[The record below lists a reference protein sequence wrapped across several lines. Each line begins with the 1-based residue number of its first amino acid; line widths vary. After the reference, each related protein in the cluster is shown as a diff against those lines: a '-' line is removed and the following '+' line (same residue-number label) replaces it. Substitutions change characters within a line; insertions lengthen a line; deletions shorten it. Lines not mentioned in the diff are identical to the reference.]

1 MGRRKIH
8 ITESDR
14 DRLAGLIN
22 AAEAFGEYGPVDL
35 ASLREELDRA
45 VIVAAS
51 EIPANVVTMNS
62 RLLLR
67 NVDTS
72 EEMECSL
79 VFPEDADMSSRAIS
93 VLAPV
98 GMAILGYAEGDVIDW
113 PVPSGIRHFIVE
125 RILYQPEAAG
135 DYDL

>member
-1 MGRRKIH
+1 MARRKIH

-14 DRLAGLIN
+14 DRLVGLIN

-79 VFPEDADMSSRAIS
+79 VFPEDADMSARAIS

-113 PVPSGIRHFIVE
+113 PVPSGIRHFTVE

-135 DYDL
+135 DYEL